1 MTQFRRGRWLQ
12 RCLGTWENW
21 VDGWYWEELTDTW
34 THLCG
39 DASSP
44 RAWAFGFVLSSLQ
57 RSKIELG
64 QLHYLFLFSSCPR
77 TPIWENIGPDS
88 RSWAEWNSWAPKWST
103 YELNLI
109 PKVVF
114 CCCSVTQSCLAFWD
128 PMNCSMPGFPVL
140 HHLSELAQTHV
151 HWVRDAIQPSCHVT
165 PFSSCLQSFSASG
178 SFLMSQPFAS
188 GGQSIGTSASASVLP
203 MNIQGWFL
211 WDWLVWSPCSPRDS
225 QEFSQTPQLES
236 IKSLAFFMVQ
246 SSLTSGIN

>member
-1 MTQFRRGRWLQ
+1 MEIPQER
-12 RCLGTWENW
+12 
-21 VDGWYWEELTDTW
+21 
-34 THLCG
+34 THFEHL
-39 DASSP
+39 
-44 RAWAFGFVLSSLQ
+44 LL
-57 RSKIELG
+57 
-64 QLHYLFLFSSCPR
+64 LFS
-77 TPIWENIGPDS
+77 
-88 RSWAEWNSWAPKWST
+88 RS
-103 YELNLI
+103 
-109 PKVVF
+109 VVSD
-114 CCCSVTQSCLAFWD
+114 CD
-128 PMNCSMPGFPVL
+128 PMDCSTPGFPVL

-188 GGQSIGTSASASVLP
+188 GGWSIGTSASASVLP